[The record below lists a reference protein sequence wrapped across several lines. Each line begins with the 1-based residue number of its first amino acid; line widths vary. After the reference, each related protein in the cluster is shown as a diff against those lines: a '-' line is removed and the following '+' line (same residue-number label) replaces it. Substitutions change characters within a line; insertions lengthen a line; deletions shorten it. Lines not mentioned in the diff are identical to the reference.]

1 MKRFASRGFTLI
13 ELMVVIAIIGI
24 LAAIALPQYQ
34 GYVVRTKL
42 SEALLAA
49 APCRTTVAEVF
60 QSAATLPAANA
71 WGCEANAGGSSAA
84 PSQYVKSV
92 ETSAAGVITVT
103 VQNISADV
111 NDKTLLLTPFKDA
124 AATQPLTSAD
134 AGTAVAAWKCGPGTL
149 DAKYLPGSC
158 RN

>member
-1 MKRFASRGFTLI
+1 MKRFVPRGFTLI
-13 ELMVVIAIIGI
+13 ELMIVIAIVGI

-49 APCRTTVAEVF
+49 APCRATVAEVF
-60 QSAATLPAANA
+60 QSAAALPGTNA
-71 WGCEANAGGSSAA
+71 WGCEANAGGSGAA
-84 PSQYVKSV
+84 PSQYVKSI
-92 ETSAAGVITVT
+92 ETSETGVITVT

-111 NDKTLLLTPFKDA
+111 NDKTLLLSPYKDA
-124 AATQPLTSAD
+124 AATQALTTSD
-134 AGTAVAAWKCGPGTL
+134 AGAAVATWKCGAGTL